1 MGFIPS
7 FQRSSA
13 NRPIMFERSVSEL
26 ALARST
32 VEELH
37 RAFEDEIL
45 QMGEFFIL
53 DDSGQPIRFYEMNDP
68 IADTPSPGHRYSRG
82 GRQMNLTMG
91 LRINLGNR
99 VRKQQI
105 ELVVHSP
112 QDGRPMEVRL
122 IERLRHERGGVSVV
136 GRYSLDTNVD
146 DMLRDLFTLLV
157 PEMYLQVQRR
167 RAGR

>member
-1 MGFIPS
+1 
-7 FQRSSA
+7 
-13 NRPIMFERSVSEL
+13 
-26 ALARST
+26 
-32 VEELH
+32 
-37 RAFEDEIL
+37 
-45 QMGEFFIL
+45 
-53 DDSGQPIRFYEMNDP
+53 
-68 IADTPSPGHRYSRG
+68 
-82 GRQMNLTMG
+82 MNLTMG